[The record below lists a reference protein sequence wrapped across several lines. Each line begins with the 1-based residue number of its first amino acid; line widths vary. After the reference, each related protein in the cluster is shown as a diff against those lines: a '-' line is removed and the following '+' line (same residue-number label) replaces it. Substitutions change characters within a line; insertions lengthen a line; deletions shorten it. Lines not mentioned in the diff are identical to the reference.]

1 MCGGFKFSKNAL
13 IALNILYILV
23 GFILIGV
30 ATYGKAANL
39 VTSLPIIGGIVACG
53 IFLLVIAIMGL
64 IGAVKHHQVLLFFY
78 MVVLFIL
85 FVIQFAIACACLAV
99 NSDTQKTLAVAGWNS
114 ADNATK
120 TDVQNAFN
128 CCGFHNT
135 TDSGTECADKCPTC
149 LTCESA
155 LENMINYGFR
165 VSGGIG
171 LFFSFTELVG
181 FSVAYR
187 FRHMAAGMNEVQ

>member
-99 NSDTQKTLAVAGWNS
+99 NSETQKALAEAGWNG
-114 ADNATK
+114 ADNATRD
-120 TDVQNAFN
+120 DVEKAFH
-128 CCGFHNT
+128 CCGFHNA
-135 TDSGTECADKCPTC
+135 TESSTCSNNCPSCPTC
-149 LTCESA
+149 EEK
-155 LENMINYGFR
+155 LETMINYGFR

-171 LFFSFTELVG
+171 LFFSFTELLG

>member
-85 FVIQFAIACACLAV
+85 FVVQFAIACACLAV
-99 NSDTQKTLAVAGWNS
+99 NSETQKKLAEVGWDS
-114 ADNATK
+114 ADNATRD
-120 TDVQNAFN
+120 DVEKAFH
-128 CCGFHNT
+128 CCGFRNA
-135 TDSGTECADKCPTC
+135 TESATCSTNCPTC
-149 LTCESA
+149 PTCEDQ
-155 LENMINYGFR
+155 LETMINYGFR

-171 LFFSFTELVG
+171 LFFSFTELLG

>member
-13 IALNILYILV
+13 ITLNILYILV

-99 NSDTQKTLAVAGWNS
+99 NSETQKTLAEAGWNT
-114 ADNATK
+114 ADNVTHG
-120 TDVQNAFN
+120 DVENAFQ

-135 TDSGTECADKCPTC
+135 TDSPTCVTKCPTC
-149 LTCESA
+149 PTCEEQ
-155 LENMINYGFR
+155 LETMINYGFR

-171 LFFSFTELVG
+171 LFFSFTELLG